1 MTQKRKLTRREF
13 IRLSAVGAAGAVV
26 TACTPGGTQVPA
38 AATNTAVP
46 ATATRPAVNINA
58 TATTGPTA
66 TPVSKFQE
74 APMLADLVSAGT
86 IPPVTERLP
95 ENPLVMV
102 PLEATGNYGGT
113 IRRAFSGVSDRWG
126 PTKLQDRTWA
136 WFDKSLAL
144 QPRMMESWE
153 VSDDGS
159 EWTFYL
165 RKGTKWSDGTPFT
178 TADIQFVWDNE
189 FKNTTLNSA
198 PPSAY
203 STGNPRVLGEFEAVD
218 DFTAKFK
225 FAHPKP
231 MFIYGLTRGMP
242 VQPAHYMYKYHI
254 DLTDDKT
261 ALENEFK
268 GKGFDAWNTY
278 YIDRGYWYA
287 NPEKPSLGPWYA
299 VNELGGE
306 LFEMTRNPYFFAVDP
321 EGNQL
326 PYLDRV
332 THRLFESPEVLNLW
346 VVNGEIDFQ
355 GRHISF
361 GNFTLYKENE
371 AKGDYRVMLGVNA
384 SHLAI
389 QPNHTTKEPKL
400 REFFQNRDVR
410 IAMNLAM
417 NREEINDLIWN
428 GMLTPRQYSP
438 LPLSPQY
445 YEKASNAYIEY
456 DPERANELLDAAG
469 YDRKNAQG
477 IRLWKDGSGPISFT
491 IEGTAATGTPD
502 DDTIQLAVK
511 YLREIGLDCA
521 YRSVERS
528 LYTEH
533 YEANEIEAAFWG
545 GDRTVLPLVPE
556 AIIFRGVQPDRPWCP
571 AYAHF
576 KNRGPS
582 DPNAEEPPADSFV
595 AKIWEIWDQ
604 VALEPDPDK
613 QTELFKGILDIWAE
627 EVPMIGLLGEIP
639 APVIMKNGFMNFVE
653 GFPMDDTTGDEH
665 VYNAETY
672 SWDNPSAHGG

>member
-1 MTQKRKLTRREF
+1 MTQKRSLTRREF

-26 TACTPGGTQVPA
+26 TACTPSGTPQPA
-38 AATNTAVP
+38 AAPTNTQAP
-46 ATATRPAVNINA
+46 AATKAAVNINA

-74 APMLADLVSAGT
+74 APMLEELVKAGKLA
-86 IPPVTERLP
+86 PVAERLP
-95 ENPLVMV
+95 ENPTVMV
-102 PLEATGNYGGT
+102 PLEETGKYGGT
-113 IRRAFSGVSDRWG
+113 VRRAFSGVSDRWG

-136 WFDKSLAL
+136 WFDRSLAI

-153 VSDDGS
+153 VNSDGS
-159 EWTFYL
+159 EWTFYM
-165 RKGTKWSDGTPFT
+165 RKGIKWSDGTPHT
-178 TADIQFVWDNE
+178 TADIQWWYDNVLL
-189 FKNTTLNSA
+189 NPTLTKA
-198 PPSAY
+198 PPSLY
-203 STGNPRVLGEFEAVD
+203 STGNPRVVVQLEVVD

-242 VQPAHYMYKYHI
+242 VVPGFYLKKFHMDLSTAKTELETEYK
-254 DLTDDKT
+254 
-261 ALENEFK
+261 
-268 GKGFDAWNTY
+268 GRGFDAWDAY
-278 YIDRGYWYA
+278 YTDRGYWYA
-287 NPEKPSLGPWYA
+287 NPELPTLGPWTA
-299 VNELGGE
+299 VKPLSTD

-326 PYLDRV
+326 PYIDRI
-332 THRLFESPEVLNLW
+332 THRLFENADVLNLW
-346 VVNGEIDFQ
+346 VVGGEIDFQ

-371 AKGDYRVMLGVNA
+371 AKGDYRVMLGINA

-410 IAMNLAM
+410 IAMSLAM
-417 NREEINDLIWN
+417 NRQEINDLVWD

-445 YEKASNAYIEY
+445 NEKASNAYIEY

-469 YDRKNAQG
+469 YDKKNAQG
-477 IRLWKDGSGPISFT
+477 IRLFPDGTPISFT
-491 IEGTAATGTPD
+491 IEGTALTGTPD

-511 YLREIGLDCA
+511 FLREVGLDTA
-521 YRSVERS
+521 YKSVERS

-533 YEANEIEAAFWG
+533 YEANEIQAAFWG

-556 AIIFRGVQPDRPWCP
+556 AIIFRGVQPDRPWAP
-571 AYAHF
+571 AYAHWF
-576 KNRGPS
+576 NRGPS
-582 DPNAEEPPADSFV
+582 DPNGEEPPADSFV
-595 AKIWEIWDQ
+595 KKIWDIWDL
-604 VALEPDPDK
+604 VTLEPDPDK
-613 QTELFKGILDIWAE
+613 QTALFNQILDIWAE
-627 EVPMIGLLGEIP
+627 EVPMIGLLGEMP
-639 APVIMKNGFMNFVE
+639 APVIMKNGFKNFLE
-653 GFPMDDTTGDEH
+653 GFPMDDTTGDEQF
-665 VYNAETY
+665 YNAETY
-672 SWDNPSAHGG
+672 SWDDPSKHS